1 MVIDDVYYA
10 TSTTLRDIIAAAQQ
24 GVYDQV
30 KYTWLPKIYSHQL
43 NSYTT
48 NKSTVPFMKPHS
60 KSSRKY
66 IYLITSSPPNPT
78 PSLTPFG

>member
-1 MVIDDVYYA
+1 
-10 TSTTLRDIIAAAQQ
+10 
-24 GVYDQV
+24 
-30 KYTWLPKIYSHQL
+30 
-43 NSYTT
+43 
-48 NKSTVPFMKPHS
+48 MKPHS